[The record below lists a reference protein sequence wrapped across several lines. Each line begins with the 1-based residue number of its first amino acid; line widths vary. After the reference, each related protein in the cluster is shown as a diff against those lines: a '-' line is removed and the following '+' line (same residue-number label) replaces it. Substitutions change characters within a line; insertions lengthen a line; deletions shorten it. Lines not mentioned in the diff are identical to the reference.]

1 MNVDDLTV
9 DISPE
14 IEIKAAPGSAFR
26 NMIAG
31 LSTIMGGD
39 GKLQALTQE
48 QRPGRAGFRP
58 LALGHVQP
66 CGLL

>member
-9 DISPE
+9 DISQE
-14 IEIKAAPGSAFR
+14 IEIKAAPGTVYR

-39 GKLQALTQE
+39 GITFPQT
-48 QRPGRAGFRP
+48 P
-58 LALGHVQP
+58 
-66 CGLL
+66 